1 MGLDNKRFPQKY
13 NVVSCMFSIHY
24 FFETEAKLDNF
35 IQNVVELIDEQGY
48 FIVTFMDGK
57 RVEKELE
64 NNNRRIVGIDEVS
77 KSVIWAVE
85 AHYKKTQRSVYNKK
99 IKVFIENTGR
109 MIEENIVDF
118 AVLEAKLKKHRIDV
132 VETELFETTFKTQMS
147 IPNDKLHKNAKN
159 ILDNLNQNEMLK
171 RFSFLNRWVVFKKN

>member
-1 MGLDNKRFPQKY
+1 
-13 NVVSCMFSIHY
+13 
-24 FFETEAKLDNF
+24 
-35 IQNVVELIDEQGY
+35 
-48 FIVTFMDGK
+48 MDGK

-159 ILDNLNQNEMLK
+159 ILDNLDQNEMLK